1 MAGNSSSG
9 RKSRTDEE
17 LLVSRL
23 DSIIN
28 SEDAIM
34 KLKEMIEKGS
44 FRGLQLY
51 FHYRFGSP
59 KKQIEVSTPA
69 PEMPLFNIGWIKTD
83 EMNKLD

>member
-51 FHYRFGSP
+51 F
-59 KKQIEVSTPA
+59 Q
-69 PEMPLFNIGWIKTD
+69 
-83 EMNKLD
+83 